1 MNEKDWIILRLIHA
15 ACMARS
21 PLANSEQYAKAALY
35 LVQTYGLKQVGECTD
50 QLKQENRV

>member
-21 PLANSEQYAKAALY
+21 PLANSEHYAKAALY

-50 QLKQENRV
+50 QLKQENV

>member
-1 MNEKDWIILRLIHA
+1 MTEKDWIILRLIYA

-35 LVQTYGLKQVGECTD
+35 LAQTYGLVHVGDCTD

>member
-1 MNEKDWIILRLIHA
+1 MTEKDWIILRLLYA

-21 PLANSEQYAKAALY
+21 PLANTEHYARAAHH
-35 LVQTYGLKQVGECTD
+35 LVKTYGLKHVGDCAD